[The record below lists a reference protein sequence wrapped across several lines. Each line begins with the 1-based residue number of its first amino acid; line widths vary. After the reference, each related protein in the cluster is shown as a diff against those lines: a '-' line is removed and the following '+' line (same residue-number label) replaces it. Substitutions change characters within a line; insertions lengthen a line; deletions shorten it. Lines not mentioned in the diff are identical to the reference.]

1 MDHPGPERQR
11 LEHGGHRRHPGGE
24 QHRLAALEIADGLL
38 ERLPGGRS
46 LGTRV
51 GPLTAGV
58 KVGGHHERWRE
69 RLSRLPFAAP
79 RLDRDRLRPQ
89 SFLLTHGRSVVRISS
104 SAMAGL
110 DGRVIA
116 IAGAAGG
123 LGPTVARRLADDGAT
138 IAATDVHQERLDQL
152 RSDLALPEDRFDG
165 RTVDL
170 LSEDA
175 TREWVSALTERFGRI
190 DGLLHLVGGW
200 KGGDPIATTP
210 LSDYEWLHDLLVH
223 TVQHTTRAFYEQLAA
238 SDHGRFVL
246 VSSSQA
252 QSPDGTNASYAATK
266 AAAES
271 WTLALADSLK
281 DTNATANI
289 IVVNAILTPRMREA
303 NPEKAFATFTSAED
317 LADAIRFV
325 VGDSAAKMNG
335 KRLEL
340 HP

>member
-1 MDHPGPERQR
+1 
-11 LEHGGHRRHPGGE
+11 
-24 QHRLAALEIADGLL
+24 
-38 ERLPGGRS
+38 
-46 LGTRV
+46 
-51 GPLTAGV
+51 
-58 KVGGHHERWRE
+58 
-69 RLSRLPFAAP
+69 
-79 RLDRDRLRPQ
+79 
-89 SFLLTHGRSVVRISS
+89 
-104 SAMAGL
+104 MAEL

-138 IAATDVHQERLDQL
+138 IAATDVNQERLDEL
-152 RSDLALPEDRFDG
+152 GTDLGLPEDRYDG

-175 TREWVSALTERFGRI
+175 TREWASALVDRFGQV
-190 DGLLHLVGGW
+190 DALLHLVGGW

-223 TVQHTTRAFYEQLAA
+223 TVQHTTRAFYEQLAD

-252 QSPDGTNASYAATK
+252 QSPSGTNASYAATK

-289 IVVNAILTPRMREA
+289 VVINAILTPSMREK
-303 NPEKAFATFTSAED
+303 NPDKKFPTFTSTDD
-317 LADAIRFV
+317 LAEAIRYV
-325 VGDSAAKMNG
+325 LGDSAARMNG